1 MKSITSIFKKSLIK
15 KCLENDSYK
24 YFIATRKMTILNEN
38 YLIFCNLHI

>member
-15 KCLENDSYK
+15 KCLENENYK
-24 YFIATRKMTILNEN
+24 YFIAKRKMTILNEN